1 MYYQVLSFNHHNCEQ
16 SLREQ
21 LAFTNDEEKSNFLN
35 ELVEFQFIHEAY
47 IVSTCNRVE
56 IVIATSDTFSSYHT
70 ILGLLSKKTDV
81 DFYKLKSAG
90 GRYDDEEAIVHIFSV
105 VSSLDS
111 LVIGESQ
118 ITGQV
123 KEGFKFSHEN
133 KTAGTRLNRVLSHA
147 VRCAAEVRN
156 ATEISKNPISIAS
169 VAVAQAY
176 KIYGD
181 NITGMRAIVIGAG
194 DMGVI
199 AAKNL
204 LRLGCDVLLLG
215 RDLEKTQKV
224 AESLGEN
231 VKAETV
237 DKLGKYL
244 NRYRLLFSATSS
256 KEPIIESRMIENANL
271 DRVWFD
277 MAIPRDIGDIALES
291 LKLFRIDDLKSI
303 SNENYA
309 LKQEQAI
316 KAKEIVFRAKDEFYS
331 WLKAFSV
338 EPVIRDMR
346 LQVKAAIDKELERA
360 IRKKFVPAEYRENMY
375 KMAEQMFNHFLHDAT
390 QNLRQSSTDTDGS
403 NKVGAITHIFGID
416 TEEINPRRYKNNE
429 HHTTGYKSE

>member
-1 MYYQVLSFNHHNCEQ
+1 MYYQVLAFNHHNCEQ

-21 LAFTNDEEKSNFLN
+21 LAFTSEDEKKNFLN
-35 ELVEFQFIHEAY
+35 ELVEFKFIHEAY

-56 IVIATSDTFSSYHT
+56 IFAATSDNFSSYHT
-70 ILGLLSKKTDV
+70 ILGLLSKKSQV

-90 GRYDDEEAIVHIFSV
+90 RCYDDEEAIVHTFSV

-111 LVIGESQ
+111 VVIGESQ

-123 KEGFKFSHEN
+123 KEDFRFSQRN
-133 KTAGTRLNRVLSHA
+133 GTAGVKLNRVLAHGLK
-147 VRCAAEVRN
+147 CAAEVRN
-156 ATEISKNPISIAS
+156 VTEISKNPISIAS

-176 KIYGD
+176 KIYGE
-181 NITGMRAIVIGAG
+181 NISGMRGVVIGTG
-194 DMGVI
+194 EMGMI
-199 AAKNL
+199 AAKHL

-215 RDLEKTQKV
+215 RDLEKTQRI
-224 AESLGEN
+224 AEELGEN
-231 VKAETV
+231 VKAGTTV
-237 DKLGKYL
+237 DLPKYL

-256 KEPIIESRMIENANL
+256 KEAIIEPRMIENPNF

-277 MAIPRDIGDIALES
+277 MAIPRDIGDMGLEK
-291 LKLFRIDDLKSI
+291 LRLFRIDDLKSI

-316 KAKEIVFRAKDEFYS
+316 KAKEIVRRFKDEYYT
-331 WLKAFSV
+331 WLKASSV

-346 LQVKAAIDKELERA
+346 LQVQEAIDKELSRA
-360 IRKKFVPAEYRENMY
+360 IKKKFVPEEYKENMQ

-390 QNLRQSSTDTDGS
+390 QNLRKCSTQTDGS
-403 NKVGAITHIFGID
+403 KKIGAITDIFDID
-416 TEEINPRRYKNNE
+416 PKRVNLQWFQKNE
-429 HHTTGYKSE
+429 HNVKGYKS